1 MINRPVNDVFDWLLW
16 PLQGLSTTWQV
27 ILLGLPTAVLALL
40 VYRYASNQAA
50 ILAAKEKI
58 AAYLLEL
65 RLYPDDLRLI
75 LRAQGQVFRHV
86 LKYMGHALLPM
97 TVMIVPLTL
106 IIIQVETRYAFRGL
120 KPGESAILSSV
131 MLDGNW
137 PATALKTALALPVG
151 LFQETPVL
159 RINSTHEVHWRLRAE
174 QYGEY
179 RVKIILGEKHFDRRV
194 LVGQSNGKIS
204 PSVYRANDIRTLLYP
219 AEPALKE
226 EAEVVAI
233 HLSYPRVRTVFLGLS
248 SASWILFGASLF
260 FGFALRRLF
269 GVTF

>member
-1 MINRPVNDVFDWLLW
+1 
-16 PLQGLSTTWQV
+16 
-27 ILLGLPTAVLALL
+27 
-40 VYRYASNQAA
+40 
-50 ILAAKEKI
+50 
-58 AAYLLEL
+58 
-65 RLYPDDLRLI
+65 LI

-106 IIIQVETRYAFRGL
+106 IIIQVETRYAFRSL

-131 MLDGNW
+131 MLNGNW

-233 HLSYPRVRTVFLGLS
+233 HLSYPRDRTVFLGLS